1 MLFKLSAEDLI
12 SVQVRGSM
20 VENLGSHYPPV
31 DDLFAIFLPD
41 QTMVMATCTCM
52 NLSQLMLLSS
62 MSYLLPPD
70 SGSDGSSPTSL
81 VQSSV
86 ISLAISQCDEEDE
99 DTSTLHPI
107 HSGLSETLFCAT

>member
-1 MLFKLSAEDLI
+1 MLFKLFAEDLI